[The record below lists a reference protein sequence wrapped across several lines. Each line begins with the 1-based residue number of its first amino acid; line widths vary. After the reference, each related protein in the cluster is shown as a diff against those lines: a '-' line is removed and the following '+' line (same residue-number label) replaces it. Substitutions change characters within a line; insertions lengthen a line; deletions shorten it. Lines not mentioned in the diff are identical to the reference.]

1 MQEDKFDDTLPQ
13 PAENAEKKKPAR
25 RGRKPKSLILAEQA
39 EAAATAAAAA
49 ESGGDL
55 EAAAVQQAPRTPK
68 KRGRK
73 PKIKI
78 EDSNS
83 VEAGG
88 ELNYEQRDLPLVVDS
103 PKAESAGKPAAE
115 DSYEEEETTFDPSK
129 QDDSEDFAYTRSYS
143 DEQPESENS
152 DADEEVLES
161 FSTSDADLVQDGYRN
176 EFRPD
181 EEPSEPQ
188 PAADFGAEKSV
199 ESEQEGRRGA
209 RAGKIAYDASYE
221 QSERQ
226 NWRDYSDNK
235 NQQNRGRFQHNQR
248 QQKWQNRSDQNGNNN
263 GRFSGNRNFGRAQ
276 QNQNSPQQRGGQN
289 QFQRGQRQNQQQAA
303 GQQNFQRKQ
312 QKPKWML
319 SSERGEADVMNPA
332 DLPEWDVLK
341 KEDSIKEY
349 VRENFREGR
358 VLDLSE
364 IYPLSAKELIARKPE
379 FEVLVASY
387 KAQDAIDKERKD
399 AEAKEDAAAV
409 ESADN
414 ADRAGENVEVSAGIP
429 DSEDKLSS
437 GLGQQAEDS
446 GKTYRPE
453 AFSVRSKSELISEFI
468 RLARE
473 AKMLV
478 KAKGVLDVFENG
490 YGGAVCFA
498 EDSYALKR
506 NCPYVPQGFINKNGL
521 LRGHE
526 VEVLC
531 MPPREGGRESCPIAV
546 ELVSVMGRTA
556 EEVKSLT
563 PFTELTPYYPTRRM
577 IMEVD
582 EPRTPENFSMRVVDL
597 LTPVGLGQ
605 RALIVAPPR
614 TGKTVLMQGMA
625 KSIRKNTPNAHLIIL
640 LVDER
645 PEEVTDFRRTV
656 DAEVI
661 ASTFDEDAQSHVHAA
676 EMVISRARRMVEC
689 GMDVVI
695 LLDSITRLA
704 RAYNAMMPNSGK
716 ILSGGVE
723 ANALQK
729 PKRFFGSAR
738 NIEGGGSLTIIGT
751 ALIDTGSKMDEVI
764 FEEFKGTGNL
774 ELHLDRALVDKRIFP
789 AVNLEKSGTR
799 KEELLY
805 HPDEMSKIY
814 SLRRAMKG
822 VPSTEAMEMLIMRL
836 KKVKTNIEFL
846 MNLNR

>member
-1 MQEDKFDDTLPQ
+1 MQEDNFDDTLPQ
-13 PAENAEKKKPAR
+13 PAEGAEVKKPAR
-25 RGRKPKSLILAEQA
+25 RGRKPKSLVLAEQA
-39 EAAATAAAAA
+39 AAA
-49 ESGGDL
+49 SG
-55 EAAAVQQAPRTPK
+55 EASGVGSVQEAPRAPK

-73 PKIKI
+73 PKNAVAAEESQQSLPII
-78 EDSNS
+78 EN
-83 VEAGG
+83 AG
-88 ELNYEQRDLPLVVDS
+88 VDYAQGS
-103 PKAESAGKPAAE
+103 QASESAKPEIADKPSE
-115 DSYEEEETTFDPSK
+115 DTYEEEETSFDPSR
-129 QDDSEDFAYTRSYS
+129 QDDSEEFAYTRSYA
-143 DEQPESENS
+143 DEQPENENDDS
-152 DADEEVLES
+152 GGEVLES

-176 EFRPD
+176 EFRPED
-181 EEPSEPQ
+181 EPSVH
-188 PAADFGAEKSV
+188 PAERDSEKPAPV
-199 ESEQEGRRGA
+199 DSEEAQDRPARPGRP
-209 RAGKIAYDASYE
+209 SYE
-221 QSERQ
+221 PSDRQ
-226 NWRDYSDNK
+226 NWRDNPDK
-235 NQQNRGRFQHNQR
+235 NQNRGRFQHNQR
-248 QQKWQNRSDQNGNNN
+248 QQKWQNRAEQNGGGNNN
-263 GRFSGNRNFGRAQ
+263 RFSGNRNFGRVQ
-276 QNQNSPQQRGGQN
+276 QNQNGSQQRGGQN
-289 QFQRGQRQNQQQAA
+289 QFQRGQKQNQPQQA
-303 GQQNFQRKQ
+303 GQQNFQRKP

-341 KEDSIKEY
+341 KDDSLKEY
-349 VRENFREGR
+349 LKENFREGR

-364 IYPLSAKELIARKPE
+364 IYTLSAKELAAKKPE
-379 FEVLVASY
+379 FEALVASY
-387 KAQDAIDKERKD
+387 KAQDALAKESKD
-399 AEAKEDAAAV
+399 AEAKAAEAAAGTSG
-409 ESADN
+409 EDKEPAAGENGADLEPKADTAEAEPSIARQQAADSAK
-414 ADRAGENVEVSAGIP
+414 ADRAEG
-429 DSEDKLSS
+429 
-437 GLGQQAEDS
+437 
-446 GKTYRPE
+446 
-453 AFSVRSKSELISEFI
+453 FSPRSKTELVSEFI

-498 EDSYALKR
+498 QDSYALKR
-506 NCPYVPQGFINKNGL
+506 NCPYVPQSFINRNGL

-531 MPPREGGRESCPIAV
+531 MPPREGGRESCPTAV
-546 ELVSVMGRTA
+546 ELVSVMDRSA